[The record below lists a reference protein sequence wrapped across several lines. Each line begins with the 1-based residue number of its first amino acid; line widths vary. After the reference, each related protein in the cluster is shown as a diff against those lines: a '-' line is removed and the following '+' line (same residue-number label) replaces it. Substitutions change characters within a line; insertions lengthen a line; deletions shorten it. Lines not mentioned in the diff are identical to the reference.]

1 MRIIGQFINVLFFGL
16 FFINPL
22 YNQSDK
28 IKNIQLFGSI
38 TNTQKSIFYKDE
50 IIRVS
55 FDELSFKTNN
65 YYYSLDHYDFE
76 WNKSN
81 IFKNEVISGYDD
93 IRISDHEKSFN
104 TLQKFTRYSFS
115 FPNEKFNIKL
125 SGNFILSVMD
135 SDENTIFK
143 RRFIIVENLN
153 PGVIDISRPKNL
165 TKRNSFQNLK
175 IKFRCINC
183 FFDSR
188 SEYKLVVIQNNNLN
202 SYRSIEK
209 TTLRTT
215 NELIF
220 DDILFEGDDE
230 YYSFDTKNILGT
242 NNEIRQSIPD
252 NIYSTI
258 LYEDF
263 QNLNYTYK
271 PDKNGVFINN
281 SLNDDNNLESDYTNV
296 TFSLRTTSSEN
307 NNIYVIGGFNDY
319 ETSEKYMLQK
329 AGNNLYTKT
338 IKLKQGYYNYKY
350 VKTENG
356 NTQNLSNFWQTE
368 NNYSAFLYQ
377 KKPTDRFYKIV
388 GYTTK
393 NSDKIVN

>member
-65 YYYSLDHYDFE
+65 YYYSLDHFDFE

-125 SGNFILSVMD
+125 SGNFILSVKD

-281 SLNDDNNLESDYTNV
+281 SLNDNNNLESDYTNV

-319 ETSEKYMLQK
+319 ETNKKYMLQK

-338 IKLKQGYYNYKY
+338 IKLKQGYYNYK
-350 VKTENG
+350 
-356 NTQNLSNFWQTE
+356 
-368 NNYSAFLYQ
+368 
-377 KKPTDRFYKIV
+377 
-388 GYTTK
+388 
-393 NSDKIVN
+393 